1 VIVGLVLFAIVFF
14 QVPRAHA
21 GSLPCTASPSE
32 GPVGTTFTL
41 TASGFSP
48 NTTLFLYAVDP
59 SGSGFS
65 SQQTQ
70 GFGGTVR
77 TDATGTATFTFTS
90 RFQQYLQ
97 STVVLP
103 PTAGPII
110 DRELGPWTLVAQ
122 ELGPGNATVNQANC
136 RVMITG
142 GGGQALG
149 GAQLKVSPETGFS
162 DTNFTLTGSGF
173 GPGQVV
179 NTWLSPPLGCDTFI
193 YELDNGF
200 YSGAAASAVS
210 YRSARTDA
218 AGNFATNVF
227 ANTAQFCIGT
237 WSISAYGPGSG
248 RGAEASFLVTGHP
261 TPENGGTLI
270 SVSPSVRTSR
280 DTTFTVTGSGFLPN
294 EPVNCWFVRPEGNT
308 REFPMQRANSAGQ
321 LSFTFSTNFDLEG
334 EYDETGVIFHS
345 HYSLGSLGLYHMT
358 CKGQL
363 TGSIAI
369 TTFMVI
375 GGLSDP

>member
-1 VIVGLVLFAIVFF
+1 MARHVPRLVIVGLVLFAIVFF

-110 DRELGPWTLVAQ
+110 DRELGPWTL
-122 ELGPGNATVNQANC
+122 
-136 RVMITG
+136 
-142 GGGQALG
+142 
-149 GAQLKVSPETGFS
+149 
-162 DTNFTLTGSGF
+162 
-173 GPGQVV
+173 
-179 NTWLSPPLGCDTFI
+179 
-193 YELDNGF
+193 
-200 YSGAAASAVS
+200 
-210 YRSARTDA
+210 
-218 AGNFATNVF
+218 
-227 ANTAQFCIGT
+227 
-237 WSISAYGPGSG
+237 
-248 RGAEASFLVTGHP
+248 
-261 TPENGGTLI
+261 
-270 SVSPSVRTSR
+270 
-280 DTTFTVTGSGFLPN
+280 
-294 EPVNCWFVRPEGNT
+294 
-308 REFPMQRANSAGQ
+308 
-321 LSFTFSTNFDLEG
+321 
-334 EYDETGVIFHS
+334 
-345 HYSLGSLGLYHMT
+345 
-358 CKGQL
+358 
-363 TGSIAI
+363 
-369 TTFMVI
+369 
-375 GGLSDP
+375 